1 MSFLETRFP
10 ESISFNS
17 SSILEFNT
25 SIITTKNGSE
35 QRNINW
41 SSNKMKFNIINGIK
55 TKKELE
61 EIIAFFRN
69 TKGRAYAFRF
79 KDWSDY
85 SAENQLIGIGDGE
98 KKDFQLIKNYTI
110 NGNHYIR
117 KITKPVISTIKI
129 FINETITEDLKI
141 DLTTG
146 IITFNEAP
154 SMDTKI
160 NASFEFDIPVRFDS
174 DILEITMD
182 TINSGKIKDITL
194 IETEN

>member
-25 SIITTKNGSE
+25 SVITTKNGSE

-41 SSNKMKFNIINGIK
+41 NSNKMKFNIINGIK
-55 TKKELE
+55 TKAELD

-69 TKGRAYAFRF
+69 VKGKAYGFRF

-85 SAENQLIGIGDGE
+85 QAENQLIGVGDGE
-98 KKDFQLIKNYTI
+98 KKDFQLIKYYRTNNNY
-110 NGNHYIR
+110 YIR

-129 FINETITEDLKI
+129 FIDGTSTNDVNIDLK
-141 DLTTG
+141 TG
-146 IITFNEAP
+146 IISFNEAP
-154 SMDTKI
+154 LTDAVIT
-160 NASFEFDIPVRFDS
+160 ATFEFDVPVRFDS
-174 DILEITMD
+174 DMLEITMN
-182 TINSGKIKDITL
+182 TINTGEVKDITL
-194 IETEN
+194 IEI